1 MVGVVVRGYRFMC
14 WGVTTGV
21 LVNTQKPGQSAKR
34 AGATRSGAGQ
44 RPGSRLSFTTLLF
57 SSTSCFCPLDDSHVP
72 ELYPLGESR
81 PHRA

>member
-57 SSTSCFCPLDDSHVP
+57 SSTSCFCSLDDSHVP
-72 ELYPLGESR
+72 ELYPLGGSR